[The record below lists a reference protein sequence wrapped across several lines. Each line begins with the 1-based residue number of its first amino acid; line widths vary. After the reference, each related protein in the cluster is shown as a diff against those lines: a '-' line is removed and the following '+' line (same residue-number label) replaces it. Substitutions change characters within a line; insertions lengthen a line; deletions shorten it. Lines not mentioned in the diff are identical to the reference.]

1 MNIFESGII
10 VGLIMALND
19 LLSMG
24 ITKEIVIGNLANN
37 WLVIAFFLYGVQII
51 IFYNGIKFI
60 PMSTLNLSWNLCS
73 TTIITIIGLYYY
85 KENISHIEL
94 WGIGFALFALFLFS
108 YAQGLKI
115 NK

>member
-10 VGLIMALND
+10 VGLIMSIND

-37 WLVIAFFLYGVQII
+37 WIVIAFFLYGVQMI
-51 IFYNGIKFI
+51 IFYNGIKFT

-73 TTIITIIGLYYY
+73 NIIITFIGLYYY
-85 KENISHIEL
+85 KESISHIEM
-94 WGIGFALFALFLFS
+94 WGIGFAIFALVLFS
-108 YAQGLKI
+108 FAQGLKI

>member
-24 ITKEIVIGNLANN
+24 ISKEIIIGNLANN
-37 WLVIAFFLYGVQII
+37 WLIIAFFLYGVQII
-51 IFYNGIKFI
+51 IFYNGLKFN

-73 TTIITIIGLYYY
+73 NIIIMLVGIYYY
-85 KENISHIEL
+85 KEKISHIEK

-108 YAQGLKI
+108 IAQGSKI
-115 NK
+115 NE